1 MRRSDGRRTQIVTEL
16 VSRTPQSSIRT
27 NSTKGITVT
36 HGRGITLIRQ
46 LALINLACVGL
57 QPISA
62 GFFLS
67 GYEYA
72 VPAHAGVALA
82 LQLGALIQAV
92 TALVLWRR
100 NRAPAWVAGIS
111 IGLFAMVLLQAG
123 LGYSRRYWLH
133 VPLGV
138 GIFGWLTRQVNR
150 LDRLRSTN
158 GAAAVPA
165 PDAEV
170 SSDIGTGV

>member
-16 VSRTPQSSIRT
+16 VSRTTQSRITT
-27 NSTKGITVT
+27 NSAKEITVT
-36 HGRGITLIRQ
+36 CRPGITLIRQ

-72 VPAHAGVALA
+72 VPAHAGVAMA
-82 LQLGALIQAV
+82 LQLGSLIQVV
-92 TALVLWRR
+92 TAIVLWRR

-111 IGLFAMVLLQAG
+111 IGLFAMVLLQVG
-123 LGYSRRYWLH
+123 LGHSRRYWLH

-138 GIFGWLTRQVNR
+138 GIFGWLARQVTR
-150 LDRLRSTN
+150 LDTLRSTN
-158 GAAAVPA
+158 GARSVTAR
-165 PDAEV
+165 DAEV
-170 SSDIGTGV
+170 SSDIGSGV